1 MEKEGI
7 VNRIE
12 KIMDYYELSA
22 AVFSDKIGVPRS
34 SISHLLKGRN
44 KPSLEFIMKVVET
57 YDEVNLYWLLYG
69 KGEFPK
75 RERSDLKP
83 TTTSQNILE
92 NTVNPKER
100 KLIDRIVIF
109 FNDGTFQEYQKN

>member
-1 MEKEGI
+1 MKKEVI
-7 VNRIE
+7 VSRIE

-22 AVFSDKIGVPRS
+22 AAFSDKINVPRS

-57 YDEVNLYWLLYG
+57 YGEVDLYWLLFG

-75 RERSDLKP
+75 GERSDLQP

-92 NTVNPKER
+92 NTVNPKE
-100 KLIDRIVIF
+100 KKSIDRIVIF
-109 FNDGTFQEYQKN
+109 FNDSSFQEYQKN